1 MKNLGQLM
9 KQAQEMQ
16 TKMAEMQ
23 QRLMDVEISG
33 SAAAGMVTAV
43 LNGKG
48 EMRKVKI
55 DPSLIIPDEAE
66 VLEDLI
72 VAAQNDAR
80 AKVDA
85 FMQEETSKMMGGV
98 ELPPMGPLT
107 WFTE

>member
-98 ELPPMGPLT
+98 ELPPGFKMP
-107 WFTE
+107 F

>member
-16 TKMAEMQ
+16 SKMAEMQ
-23 QRLMDVEISG
+23 QRLVDVEITG
-33 SAAAGMVTAV
+33 SAAAGMVIV
-43 LNGKG
+43 VMNGKG

-55 DPSLIIPDEAE
+55 DPTLISPNEAE

-85 FMQEETSKMMGGV
+85 YMQEESSKMMGGV
-98 ELPPMGPLT
+98 ELPPGFKMP
-107 WFTE
+107 F

>member
-66 VLEDLI
+66 ILEDLI

-98 ELPPMGPLT
+98 ELPPGFKMP
-107 WFTE
+107 F

>member
-16 TKMAEMQ
+16 SKMADMQ
-23 QRLMDVEISG
+23 QRLTDVEIAG
-33 SAAAGMVTAV
+33 SAAAGMVTVV

-48 EMRKVKI
+48 EMRSVKI
-55 DPSLIIPDEAE
+55 DPSLIVPEDAE

-80 AKVDA
+80 SKVDA
-85 FMQEETSKMMGGV
+85 HMQEETSKMMGGV
-98 ELPPMGPLT
+98 DLPPGFKLP
-107 WFTE
+107 F

>member
-16 TKMAEMQ
+16 SKMAEMQ
-23 QRLMDVEISG
+23 QRLVDVEITG
-33 SAAAGMVTAV
+33 SAAAGMVTVV

-48 EMRKVKI
+48 EMRNVKI
-55 DPSLIIPDEAE
+55 DPSLIVPAEAE

-85 FMQEETSKMMGGV
+85 RMQEETSKMMGGV
-98 ELPPMGPLT
+98 ELPPGFKMP
-107 WFTE
+107 F

>member
-55 DPSLIIPDEAE
+55 DPSLIISDEAE
-66 VLEDLI
+66 VLEDMI

-98 ELPPMGPLT
+98 ELPPGFKMP
-107 WFTE
+107 F

>member
-16 TKMAEMQ
+16 SKMAEMQ
-23 QRLMDVEISG
+23 QRLVDVAITG
-33 SAAAGMVTAV
+33 SAAAGMVNV
-43 LNGKG
+43 VMNGKG

-55 DPSLIIPDEAE
+55 DPTLIIPDEAE

-85 FMQEETSKMMGGV
+85 YMQEESSKMMGGV
-98 ELPPMGPLT
+98 ELPPGFKMP
-107 WFTE
+107 F

>member
-23 QRLMDVEISG
+23 QRLVDVEITG
-33 SAAAGMVTAV
+33 SAAAGMVIV
-43 LNGKG
+43 VMNGKG
-48 EMRKVKI
+48 EMGKVKI
-55 DPSLIIPDEAE
+55 DPTLIIPDEAE

-85 FMQEETSKMMGGV
+85 YMQEESSKMMGGV
-98 ELPPMGPLT
+98 ELPPGFKMP
-107 WFTE
+107 F

>member
-23 QRLMDVEISG
+23 QRLVDVEISG
-33 SAAAGMVTAV
+33 SAAAGMVTV
-43 LNGKG
+43 ILNGKG
-48 EMRKVKI
+48 EMRKMKI
-55 DPSLIIPDEAE
+55 DPSLIVPEEAE

-85 FMQEETSKMMGGV
+85 YMQEETSKMMGGV
-98 ELPPMGPLT
+98 DLPPGFKMP
-107 WFTE
+107 F

>member
-43 LNGKG
+43 RNGKG

-98 ELPPMGPLT
+98 ELPPGFKMP
-107 WFTE
+107 F

>member
-33 SAAAGMVTAV
+33 SAAAVMVTAV

-98 ELPPMGPLT
+98 ELPPGFKMP
-107 WFTE
+107 F

>member
-48 EMRKVKI
+48 EMRKVTI

-98 ELPPMGPLT
+98 ELPPGFKMP
-107 WFTE
+107 F

>member
-16 TKMAEMQ
+16 SKMAEMQ
-23 QRLMDVEISG
+23 QRLVDVEITG
-33 SAAAGMVTAV
+33 SAAAGMVNV
-43 LNGKG
+43 VMNGKG

-55 DPSLIIPDEAE
+55 DPTLIIPDEAE

-85 FMQEETSKMMGGV
+85 YMQEESSKMMGGL
-98 ELPPMGPLT
+98 ELPPGFKMP
-107 WFTE
+107 F

>member
-16 TKMAEMQ
+16 SKMAEMQ
-23 QRLMDVEISG
+23 QRLVDVEITG
-33 SAAAGMVTAV
+33 SAAAGMVIV
-43 LNGKG
+43 VMNGKG

-55 DPSLIIPDEAE
+55 DPTLIIPDEAE

-72 VAAQNDAR
+72 VAAQTDAR

-85 FMQEETSKMMGGV
+85 YMQEESSKMMGGV
-98 ELPPMGPLT
+98 ELPPGFKMP
-107 WFTE
+107 F

>member
-16 TKMAEMQ
+16 SKMAEMQ
-23 QRLMDVEISG
+23 QRLADVEIAG
-33 SAAAGMVTAV
+33 SAAAGMVTVV

-48 EMRKVKI
+48 EMRSVKI
-55 DPSLIIPDEAE
+55 DPSLIVPEDAE

-80 AKVDA
+80 TKVDA
-85 FMQEETSKMMGGV
+85 HMQEETSKMMGGV
-98 ELPPMGPLT
+98 DLPPGFKLP
-107 WFTE
+107 F

>member
-23 QRLMDVEISG
+23 QRLVDVEISG

-48 EMRKVKI
+48 EMRKMKI
-55 DPSLIIPDEAE
+55 DPSLIVPEEAE

-85 FMQEETSKMMGGV
+85 YMQEETSKMMGGV
-98 ELPPMGPLT
+98 DLPPGFKMP
-107 WFTE
+107 F

>member
-33 SAAAGMVTAV
+33 SAAAGLVTAG

-48 EMRKVKI
+48 EMRKVKS

-98 ELPPMGPLT
+98 ELPPGFKMP
-107 WFTE
+107 F